1 MAPTAEAVQRLR
13 EDELIVL
20 GVLSCASNYTLLA
33 RVGDTEQGV
42 HAVYKPQAGERPLWD
57 FPRGSLARREVAAHL
72 VDAFLDWGLVPPT
85 VFREG
90 PLGPG
95 SVQLFIPHDPH
106 RHYWVLLDDPRH
118 RAALVRLATFDLLV
132 NNADRKAS
140 HVMVP
145 DDPADGALLGCDHG
159 LCFHEDPK
167 LRTVIWEFAGEPV
180 SEELLEDLGR
190 TAAGLRGGPL
200 REDLLGLLSER
211 EIDATAVRAERLV
224 ASGRF
229 PDPGPQ
235 PGQYQW
241 PPHQQWGQQWA
252 HQPWHP
258 APRPRRDKGRA
269 VLGGALAAASVA
281 LVALVASVAI
291 VVNTP
296 QQEAPTGGADVSAF
310 YDSGLYARPNPA
322 EIDIADH
329 PLYDVAMPEPV
340 DCPLPA
346 LRTGSDDSW
355 ETFANEAGGC
365 LNELWAPV
373 MDELGL
379 VPDLPEI
386 TVTDEPLDT
395 DTEDSFTLAYYESD
409 RGLITLVLPN
419 VRQVGEQIPDTHQED
434 VWLALMGHEYA
445 HHVQYATGILS
456 VSHDLRRTAGSE
468 DDELDTLRRTE
479 LQAECMAGVGL
490 RGLTDPEG
498 DALDVVNLH
507 FNDGG
512 DLDTHGTAANR
523 ALWLEAGY
531 SSPTVGGCNTY
542 GADENEVT

>member
-1 MAPTAEAVQRLR
+1 MPR
-13 EDELIVL
+13 EHWV
-20 GVLSCASNYTLLA
+20 
-33 RVGDTEQGV
+33 
-42 HAVYKPQAGERPLWD
+42 
-57 FPRGSLARREVAAHL
+57 PR
-72 VDAFLDWGLVPPT
+72 
-85 VFREG
+85 
-90 PLGPG
+90 
-95 SVQLFIPHDPH
+95 
-106 RHYWVLLDDPRH
+106 
-118 RAALVRLATFDLLV
+118 
-132 NNADRKAS
+132 
-140 HVMVP
+140 
-145 DDPADGALLGCDHG
+145 
-159 LCFHEDPK
+159 
-167 LRTVIWEFAGEPV
+167 
-180 SEELLEDLGR
+180 
-190 TAAGLRGGPL
+190 
-200 REDLLGLLSER
+200 
-211 EIDATAVRAERLV
+211 
-224 ASGRF
+224 
-229 PDPGPQ
+229 

-241 PPHQQWGQQWA
+241 PPPQQWGQQWA
-252 HQPWHP
+252 PQPWYP

-269 VLGGALAAASVA
+269 VLAGALAAASVA
-281 LVALVASVAI
+281 LVALIASVAI

-296 QQEAPTGGADVSAF
+296 RQETPTGGADLSTF

-322 EIDIADH
+322 EIDLVDH
-329 PLYDVAMPEPV
+329 PLYDVAMPEPI

-355 ETFANEAGGC
+355 EAFANEAGVC

-373 MDELGL
+373 MDELRL

-409 RGLITLVLPN
+409 RGLITVVLPN
-419 VRQVGEQIPDTHQED
+419 VRQVGEQIPEAHQED

-479 LQAECMAGVGL
+479 LQAECMAGAGL
-490 RGLTDPEG
+490 RGLTDPGG

-507 FNDGG
+507 FNGGG

-531 SSPTVGGCNTY
+531 SSATVGGCNTY